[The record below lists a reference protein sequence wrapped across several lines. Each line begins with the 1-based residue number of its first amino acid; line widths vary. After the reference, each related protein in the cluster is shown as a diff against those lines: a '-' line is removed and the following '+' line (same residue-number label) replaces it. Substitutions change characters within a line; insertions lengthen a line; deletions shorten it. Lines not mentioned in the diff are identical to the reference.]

1 MNKEELLERKRICD
15 QRIAKKRAQ
24 LMEAKADA
32 RLNGR
37 YMNPRHFAQLELDI
51 KTLAQRSQAIQSQLS
66 AMKHEKRVNIND
78 CFRDAA
84 KNILPEKTFLIILE
98 MAHDIKK
105 SRECGGQAA

>member
-37 YMNPRHFAQLELDI
+37 YMQPRQFAQLELDI
-51 KTLAQRSQAIQSQLS
+51 KTLAQRSQGIQAQLS
-66 AMKHEKRVNIND
+66 AMKNEKRVNIND

-84 KNILPEKTFLIILE
+84 KKILPEKTFLVILE
-98 MAHDIKK
+98 LAHDIKK
-105 SRECGGQAA
+105 SRECEGEAA

>member
-1 MNKEELLERKRICD
+1 MNKDELLERKRICD

-37 YMNPRHFAQLELDI
+37 YMQPRHFAQLELDI
-51 KTLAQRSQAIQSQLS
+51 KTLAQRSQAIQAQLG
-66 AMKHEKRVNIND
+66 AMKHQRAVNIND

-84 KNILPEKTFLIILE
+84 KKILPEKTFLIVLE
-98 MAHDIKK
+98 MAHDIKRA
-105 SRECGGQAA
+105 REVGNAQ